1 MSQYMS
7 IGKVSKLKN
16 VSIKSL
22 RYYDQIGILK
32 PAFVNTETNYR
43 YYTEGQLYLLDA
55 ITVCIKLGIPLK
67 DLNNYVNKDS
77 INLQKLLYDGKILA
91 EQKILEIHSCLGALQ
106 ETLQKMGSS
115 VTGMAKIP
123 ASRSG
128 ILLPDGFYQST
139 VAQRC
144 LLTVPL
150 EEMDTPKYYGQH
162 ILKLFVTAQQAGITA
177 TYPSGILHEYRDG
190 IYLRHMFL
198 TVNTESAQTLL
209 QSIPFGTSASGKPL
223 LQRPSS
229 HAQGSVSDAFTE
241 TTVPDHI
248 AAEPADS
255 VSETILDAAGNT
267 FRLLPEGNY
276 ACRRIS
282 THMADFS
289 SVREEMKEV
298 LKEQDFCIIETDT
311 LSEQNKK
318 DGYAF
323 ELEYFIR
330 I

>member
-43 YYTEGQLYLLDA
+43 YYTESQLYLLDA

-91 EQKILEIHSCLGALQ
+91 EQKIMEIHNCLGTLQ
-106 ETLQKMGSS
+106 ETLQRMGSS
-115 VTGMAKIP
+115 VTGMARIP
-123 ASRSG
+123 ESRSG
-128 ILLPDGFYQST
+128 ILLPDGFYQNT
-139 VAQRC
+139 QGRRC

-150 EEMDTPKYYGQH
+150 DAVDTPKYYGQH
-162 ILKLFVTAQQAGITA
+162 ILKLFVTAQQTGITA
-177 TYPSGILHEYRDG
+177 SYPSGILHDYEGGVYC
-190 IYLRHMFL
+190 RHMFL
-198 TVNTESAQTLL
+198 TVGADSAAA
-209 QSIPFGTSASGKPL
+209 IPQKSSADASG
-223 LQRPSS
+223 
-229 HAQGSVSDAFTE
+229 
-241 TTVPDHI
+241 
-248 AAEPADS
+248 
-255 VSETILDAAGNT
+255 NT
-267 FRLLPEGNY
+267 YRILPEGDY

-282 THMADFS
+282 THMTDFA
-289 SVREEMKEV
+289 SVRDEMKEV
-298 LKEQDFCIIETDT
+298 LKEQDFSIIEIDT

-323 ELEYFIR
+323 ELEYFLGV
-330 I
+330 

>member
-1 MSQYMS
+1 MNQYMS

-43 YYTEGQLYLLDA
+43 YYTENQLYLLDA

-91 EQKILEIHSCLGALQ
+91 EQKIMEIHSCLGALQ

-128 ILLPDGFYQST
+128 ILLPDGFYQNT

-150 EEMDTPKYYGQH
+150 EEVDTPKYYGQH
-162 ILKLFVTAQQAGITA
+162 ILKLFVTAQQTGITA
-177 TYPSGILHEYRDG
+177 SYPSGILHEYKDG
-190 IYLRHMFL
+190 IYYRHMFL
-198 TVNTESAQTLL
+198 TVSLESLPDTLTG
-209 QSIPFGTSASGKPL
+209 QSASSRTNTDPAS
-223 LQRPSS
+223 PIPETFSD
-229 HAQGSVSDAFTE
+229 VS
-241 TTVPDHI
+241 
-248 AAEPADS
+248 
-255 VSETILDAAGNT
+255 GNT
-267 FRLLPEGNY
+267 FRLLPEGIY

-282 THMADFS
+282 THMSDFS

-323 ELEYFIR
+323 ELEYFIKV
-330 I
+330 